1 MNIPQVNTPQATII
15 STFIVTA
22 GITGGI
28 ISATSPTKNYAKVN
42 FDGGYSKIGIIYDE
56 SIYSEAEFEW
66 EGNIVASGDFDEV
79 IAYIKTTVPNGR
91 TLKDTTYLPGAKIT
105 ASTGIEW
112 TASRKNFKLALENF
126 SQISSQSNPMN
137 ASEIIEKFN
146 SMLEKT
152 KSEREET
159 ANYSLTFERDPN
171 PNWFSSLSS
180 AFK

>member
-56 SIYSEAEFEW
+56 SVYSEASFEY
-66 EGNIVASGDFDEV
+66 EGSILASGNFDEV
-79 IAYIKTTVPNGR
+79 ISYIQSTVPENR
-91 TLKDTTYLPGAKIT
+91 TTKETTYLPGAKIT
-105 ASTGIEW
+105 ASSGIEW

-126 SQISSQSNPMN
+126 SQISSKSNPMN
-137 ASEIIEKFN
+137 ASEIIDKFN

-159 ANYSLTFERDPN
+159 ANYSLSFERDPN
-171 PNWFSSLSS
+171 PNWFSSFNS